1 MAKVTYNGNGSTS
14 GTAPVDGNTYNPGDT
29 VTVLG
34 NTGSLG
40 KNSDT
45 FAYWNTSADGTGT
58 FYGPTATFNID
69 ATDVTLF
76 AMWYTKTGLTN
87 SGTTTHYQFA
97 YDSVLATTAFGKI
110 EPSRTNALLANA
122 SNGVPVI
129 ENDFNWMQA
138 QFAGVDMTK
147 ARPFPIPVYVTALV
161 EGGYSA
167 SWWPVVLVPGN
178 RPASLLRTLMVA
190 EIVEIFMEAQDK
202 GWGYSSGVGNEE
214 SSGEALSLF
223 LAVQFQLSNGLG
235 INWLSNGTPATWLN
249 TSLPASNPAST
260 EFDGTT
266 HYGSRKDYINSTLP
280 FAGNGP
286 GTGCSLAFIYYLFH
300 QFGFSSIPRS
310 SPQRLA

>member
-97 YDSVLATTAFGKI
+97 LRQRAGHHRLRQDRALG
-110 EPSRTNALLANA
+110 TNALLANA
-122 SNGVPVI
+122 SNGVP
-129 ENDFNWMQA
+129 
-138 QFAGVDMTK
+138 G
-147 ARPFPIPVYVTALV
+147 
-161 EGGYSA
+161 
-167 SWWPVVLVPGN
+167 
-178 RPASLLRTLMVA
+178 
-190 EIVEIFMEAQDK
+190 
-202 GWGYSSGVGNEE
+202 SSRMI
-214 SSGEALSLF
+214 S
-223 LAVQFQLSNGLG
+223 
-235 INWLSNGTPATWLN
+235 
-249 TSLPASNPAST
+249 
-260 EFDGTT
+260 
-266 HYGSRKDYINSTLP
+266 
-280 FAGNGP
+280 
-286 GTGCSLAFIYYLFH
+286 TGCKL
-300 QFGFSSIPRS
+300 SSR
-310 SPQRLA
+310 AWT